1 MPKSSSAK
9 RTPGVLRA
17 VGALQVRDRGRLGE
31 LEAEDVGR
39 QAGLADL
46 RLEEIEELAM
56 RSATIGI
63 QYLLASRGLEFST
76 VTGFTRRRSTNE
88 EREAQL
94 RDTEYVDR
102 SYWSDYDYFMHA
114 RDLRALRRA
123 RVHA

>member
-1 MPKSSSAK
+1 
-9 RTPGVLRA
+9 
-17 VGALQVRDRGRLGE
+17 
-31 LEAEDVGR
+31 
-39 QAGLADL
+39 
-46 RLEEIEELAM
+46 M

-76 VTGFTRRRSTNE
+76 ITGFTKRRSTNE

-94 RDTEYVDR
+94 CDTEYVDR

-123 RVHA
+123 RVHASVSAFFKRLLARLTGARVRPVFTEHSRA